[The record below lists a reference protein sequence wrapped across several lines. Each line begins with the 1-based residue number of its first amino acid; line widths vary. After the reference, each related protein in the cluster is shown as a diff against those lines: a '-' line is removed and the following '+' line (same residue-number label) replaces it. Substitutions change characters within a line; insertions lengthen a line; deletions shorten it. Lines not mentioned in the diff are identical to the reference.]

1 MRIHFV
7 KPLRIIM
14 LIFICVIVVNL
25 SIYVYF
31 GFTNRFPSIEVY
43 LAAIFFPI
51 IITPIVILFAV
62 DLNVLKNDKTINNK
76 KHNALCIV
84 NFVLLPILTLGCIF
98 SFTTFIYGGHGHSY
112 TNKYSDYL
120 IIMKSEPYKNILPY
134 FTESE
139 IKKFEYYENFIDS
152 HQEDFFIVLEYDEE
166 VKFENSLSRIKN
178 FMPGYK
184 SEINRLNDSYI
195 DIVNPNG
202 KNTYELVKINNTYE
216 VIGEYLVVSYETKTK
231 TIIISY
237 WNFESDEFI
246 NEHNPFLFKYFDYIP
261 AQQMER

>member
-31 GFTNRFPSIEVY
+31 GFTNKFPSIEVY

-62 DLNVLKNDKTINNK
+62 DLNVLKNDKIINNK
-76 KHNALCIV
+76 KHNTLCIV

-139 IKKFEYYENFIDS
+139 IKAFEYYENSIDS
-152 HQEDFFIVLEYDEE
+152 HQEDFFVVLEYDNEDQ
-166 VKFENSLSRIKN
+166 FINSLNRIKA
-178 FMPGYK
+178 FMPNYK
-184 SEINRLNDSYI
+184 TEINKFNDSYQ
-195 DIVNPNG
+195 DIINSN
-202 KNTYELVKINNTYE
+202 KMNSYELVKINNTYE

-237 WNFESDEFI
+237 WDFESDEFI

-261 AQQMER
+261 STTP

>member
-1 MRIHFV
+1 M
-7 KPLRIIM
+7 
-14 LIFICVIVVNL
+14 
-25 SIYVYF
+25 
-31 GFTNRFPSIEVY
+31 
-43 LAAIFFPI
+43 
-51 IITPIVILFAV
+51 
-62 DLNVLKNDKTINNK
+62 
-76 KHNALCIV
+76 
-84 NFVLLPILTLGCIF
+84 GCIF
-98 SFTTFIYGGHGHSY
+98 SFIAFIYGGHGHSY

-120 IIMKSEPYKNILPY
+120 IIMKSEPYKNSLPY

-139 IKKFEYYENFIDS
+139 IKAFEYYENFIDS

-166 VKFENSLSRIKN
+166 AKFKNSLTRIKN

-184 SEINRLNDSYI
+184 SEINRFNDSYI

-216 VIGEYLVVSYETKTK
+216 VIGEYLVVSYETKNK

-261 AQQMER
+261 